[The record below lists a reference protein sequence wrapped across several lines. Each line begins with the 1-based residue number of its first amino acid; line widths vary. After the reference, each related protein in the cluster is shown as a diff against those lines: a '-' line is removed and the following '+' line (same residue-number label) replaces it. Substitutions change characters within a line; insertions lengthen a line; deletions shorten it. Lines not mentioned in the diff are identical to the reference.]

1 MRHLLLTA
9 ALLTLAPAAF
19 AGGAGPRPA
28 PRPTPA
34 PVAPAPAPAPKP
46 ATPATPK
53 AAPAP
58 TPAPKPA
65 ATQPAAPAAPAF
77 PDDLVFQPGQ
87 SWLLEG
93 TTAGGEDL
101 ERELLI
107 DEETPEWDDGWDFT
121 TDLGPLS
128 YDPETGLVFVA
139 DMMTGLME
147 ESDMQVCIGYAD
159 EEGYMEGVL
168 LSGDMGSISEQL
180 GQLDDSEGF
189 PETTEDL
196 QAAFEDAGV
205 EVGTCSLSPL
215 D

>member
-34 PVAPAPAPAPKP
+34 PVAPAPKPVTPAAPKPAPAPAPKP
-46 ATPATPK
+46 AV
-53 AAPAP
+53 
-58 TPAPKPA
+58 
-65 ATQPAAPAAPAF
+65 TQPAAPAAPVF
-77 PDDLVFQPGQ
+77 PDDLLFQPGQ

-93 TTAGGEDL
+93 TTAGGEDI
-101 ERELLI
+101 EREMMI

-128 YDPETGLVFVA
+128 YDVETGLVFVA
-139 DMMTGLME
+139 DMMTGLTDGT
-147 ESDMQVCIGYAD
+147 DMQVCIGYAD
-159 EEGYMEGVL
+159 EEEGVMDGVL
-168 LSGDMGSISEQL
+168 LSGDMDGISEQL

-189 PETTEDL
+189 PETNDDL
-196 QAAFEDAGV
+196 RAAFEDAGV
-205 EVGTCSLSPL
+205 DVGTCNLSPL

>member
-19 AGGAGPRPA
+19 AWGAGPRPA
-28 PRPTPA
+28 PRPAPAPA
-34 PVAPAPAPAPKP
+34 PVAPAPKPVTPAAPKP
-46 ATPATPK
+46 
-53 AAPAP
+53 
-58 TPAPKPA
+58 
-65 ATQPAAPAAPAF
+65 APAAPAF
-77 PDDLVFQPGQ
+77 PDDLLFQPGQ

-93 TTAGGEDL
+93 TAASGEDI
-101 ERELLI
+101 EREMMI

-128 YDPETGLVFVA
+128 YDAETGLVFVA
-139 DMMTGLME
+139 DMMTGLTDGT
-147 ESDMQVCIGYAD
+147 DMQVCIGYANE
-159 EEGYMEGVL
+159 EEGVLNGVL
-168 LSGDMGSISEQL
+168 LSGDMDSISEQL

-189 PETTEDL
+189 PETNEDL